1 MFINYTVKCRGT
13 LKCSKV
19 AKSSPIDTTHRSM
32 FERKGN
38 FQNNDGKKS
47 HAPPKWKELFDRLPC
62 CYPRTSTFVF
72 LAILYFWFFI
82 FKNKN
87 VFRGRRTGLTPP
99 LSQPTI
105 GSKHHTLT
113 LQTFEFRTEHSIR
126 GKLTVEAN

>member
-1 MFINYTVKCRGT
+1 MNILTFKTETRSSSVIIQCAKKQWMFINCTVKCRGT

-62 CYPRTSTFVF
+62 CYPRISTFVF

-99 LSQPTI
+99 LA
-105 GSKHHTLT
+105 
-113 LQTFEFRTEHSIR
+113 
-126 GKLTVEAN
+126 ANDR